1 VGPLVVGIAV
11 RLTEAY
17 QFDAI
22 LSLTRIPVQMEFL
35 VGTGRSHDESVGD
48 PHDGQSDAEKFKHI
62 RADQQRAEQQEEA
75 VDGDP

>member
-1 VGPLVVGIAV
+1 VRGPLVVVTIT
-11 RLTEAY
+11 RLEKG
-17 QFDAI
+17 
-22 LSLTRIPVQMEFL
+22 P
-35 VGTGRSHDESVGD
+35 TGRSHDESIGD